1 MITAP
6 ELALAPVMLPVI
18 VPSVHA
24 KLLGALDVNTIF
36 GLVPLHMLTVAKLVT
51 AGLGLTVTIILYA
64 EPEHKPVVEVGV
76 TRYSTEPDVALL
88 GLVSI

>member
-6 ELALAPVMLPVI
+6 ELAVAPDILPII
-18 VPSVHA
+18 VPTVHV

-51 AGLGLTVTIILYA
+51 AGLGLTATIILYA
-64 EPEHKPVVEVGV
+64 EPTHNPVVEVGV